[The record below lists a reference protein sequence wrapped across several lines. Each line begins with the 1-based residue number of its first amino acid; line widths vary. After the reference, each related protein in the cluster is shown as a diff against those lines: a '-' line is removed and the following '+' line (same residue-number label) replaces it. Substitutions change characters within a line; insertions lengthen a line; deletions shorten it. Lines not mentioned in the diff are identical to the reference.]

1 MSKKWDKRFLELA
14 QVVSTWSKDPS
25 TQTGAVIVD
34 SNNRVL
40 SLGYNGFPQ
49 GVKDDPEKYENR
61 ELKYKMIVHCEQN
74 AILFADRS
82 SLKGATL
89 YTYPFI
95 SCSRCASIVAQ
106 SGITRCIAPILED
119 EGLLSRWGDE
129 LLITRN
135 IYKEAGIKFKEI
147 DQTM

>member
-1 MSKKWDKRFLELA
+1 MIKNQSKWDKRFLELA
-14 QVVSTWSKDPS
+14 QLVSTWSKDPS

-89 YTYPFI
+89 YTHPFI

-106 SGITRCIAPILED
+106 SGITRCVAPILKD
-119 EGLLSRWGDE
+119 DGLLNRWGDE
-129 LLITRN
+129 LIITRN
-135 IYKEAGIKFKEI
+135 TYKESGIILLEI
-147 DQTM
+147 